1 MAIQLEKDPSSS
13 FNLEIFQQNLHP
25 HYRKLLHAF
34 KKIIRSYVWFN
45 ISFFAIFIFEV
56 VLLFAFLT
64 SLSSASFIAFSLGS
78 LFLTSF
84 TYFVLLFY
92 FQAKKPEQLA
102 VIRDE
107 FIQACK
113 KMTKQDELKLDYHL
127 FIAHAVLRLVTYLD
141 GFEWNL
147 YRPPRGFHPLI
158 SFFEKFS
165 IYFHWKDVFKMKEML
180 LQSAIEEHVKQI
192 RVSPTDVEL
201 HTSLANTYVS
211 LSKLYLSPNKLSSFF
226 MLERQ
231 LKKQSPHLQEK
242 FKSASRRAIEEFKIL
257 NNYAPDDPWI
267 HLQLAKGYHDLQM
280 SEEEI
285 KEYETILKLK
295 PGDKEIL
302 FRLGILYFELGLNA
316 KGLKVYETLKKA
328 HYKKAENLIRF
339 FGCFSDQSL
348 FEDLI

>member
-1 MAIQLEKDPSSS
+1 MAIRLEKDASSS
-13 FNLEIFQQNLHP
+13 LNLELFQQNLHP
-25 HYRKLLHAF
+25 HYRKLLHGF

-45 ISFFAIFIFEV
+45 VCFVTLFVFEI

-64 SLSSASFIAFSLGS
+64 SLSSTSLIAFSLAA

-84 TYFVLLFY
+84 TYFVLLSY
-92 FQAKKPEQLA
+92 LQAKKPEQLA
-102 VIRDE
+102 STRDE
-107 FIQACK
+107 FIKSCK
-113 KMTKQDELKLDYHL
+113 KMIKQDKIELDHHL

-147 YRPPRGFHPLI
+147 YRPPPILHPFT

-165 IYFHWKDVFKMKEML
+165 VYFHWKDVFKMKEML

-192 RVSPTDVEL
+192 RISPTDIEL
-201 HTSLANTYVS
+201 HTSLANSYVS
-211 LSKLYLSPNKLSSFF
+211 LSKLYLSPKKLSSFF
-226 MLERQ
+226 ILERQ
-231 LKKQSPHLQEK
+231 LKKQSSYLQEK
-242 FKSASRRAIEEFKIL
+242 FKNASRRAIEEFKIL

-285 KEYETILKLK
+285 KEYETILELK
-295 PGDKEIL
+295 PDDKEIL

-316 KGLKVYETLKKA
+316 KGLKIYEILKKA
-328 HYKKAENLIRF
+328 HYTKAEHLIRF
-339 FGCFSDQSL
+339 FGCFSDSSL